1 MLIYIIR
8 SGNKY
13 YVGQDSQDNYN
24 RLGQHLASGYN
35 LGYNSNN
42 SGGSIGKWGGS
53 QQEIDVLMAKNRYT
67 DTDIA
72 ILRDKDNYGLPVN
85 VEKTMSDYGWKYAG
99 TPEQKPQALLDLA
112 EQLYIVKYKTELSPE
127 QLTNIQ
133 TGGQHSY

>member
-1 MLIYIIR
+1 MLIYIICT
-8 SGNKY
+8 GNKY

-35 LGYNSNN
+35 LGYNSNS

-53 QQEIDVLMAKNRYT
+53 QQQIDVLMAKQQYLATN
-67 DTDIA
+67 IA
-72 ILRDKDNYGLPVN
+72 IFRDKDNYGLPSN
-85 VEKTMSDYGWKYAG
+85 VEKIMSDFGWKFTG

-112 EQLYIVKYKTELSPE
+112 EQLYIVKLKTELSPE

-133 TGGQHSY
+133 TGGRYSY